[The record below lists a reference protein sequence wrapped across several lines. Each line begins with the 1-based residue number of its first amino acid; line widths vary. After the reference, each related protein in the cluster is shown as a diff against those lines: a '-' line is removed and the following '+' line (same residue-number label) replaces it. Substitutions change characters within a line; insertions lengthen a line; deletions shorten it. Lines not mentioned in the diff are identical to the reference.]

1 MSIYTVLSVHL
12 LVIYYMLR
20 SMERLI
26 CILSSLFF
34 PKTVI
39 IAIIIIKECENK
51 NNKKLLERWRKL
63 PLCINLEDGNPTI
76 EF

>member
-1 MSIYTVLSVHL
+1 
-12 LVIYYMLR
+12 MLR

-51 NNKKLLERWRKL
+51 NNKKLLER
-63 PLCINLEDGNPTI
+63 
-76 EF
+76 